1 MSSDD
6 ATPTQVILL
15 ECNLDDMTGEALGYT
30 LERLLSAEALDVWYT
45 PIYAKKNRPAVMLS
59 VLCRASDDE
68 RMTEMVLTETTSLGV
83 RRRVV
88 ERVIC
93 GRESLTVDTPWGPV
107 SCKVKRLGGRVLNVK
122 PEYEDCAR
130 LASEHN
136 LPLEQVTERARGA
149 AWDKLERDDIV

>member
-15 ECNLDDMTGEALGYT
+15 ECNLDDMTGEALGHA
-30 LERLLSAEALDVWYT
+30 LERLLAAGALDVWYT

-68 RMTEMVLTETTSLGV
+68 QMTEMVLTETSSLGV

-88 ERVIC
+88 DRVIC
-93 GRESLTVDTPWGPV
+93 ARETLIVQTPWGPV
-107 SCKVKRLGGRVLNVK
+107 SCKVKRFNGRVLSVK
-122 PEYEDCAR
+122 PEYDDCAR

-136 LPLEQVTERARGA
+136 LPLEQVTERARTS
-149 AWDKLERDDIV
+149 AWDELERDDIV